1 MKKYLAL
8 LLSMVL
14 ALSLLTACGGGDS
27 AESEESADKVEVGI
41 VLPTKDE
48 SRWIQDE
55 ASFTTALEN
64 AGFTSEVKYSM
75 GSTATELSNVE
86 DLVERG
92 IKVLVLCSPDAKAAG
107 AAVQKAKE
115 AGATVICYDRLI
127 SGTGDVDYFVTFD
140 SYEIGKAQGQY
151 LLEKYAGKKD
161 VPLYLYAGN
170 AEDENSFLLFAGAWS
185 VLSNAVKGG
194 QFSIQNCPAVA
205 SFAGKELDIVK
216 NRADLEKILRTI
228 NTKWNSDEAAKLA
241 AANLKGKKKG
251 DVAILAPNDETARS
265 IAATFKADKDVK
277 SYVITGQ
284 DADLASLKAIQESR
298 QTMTIRKDTG
308 ELADVTC
315 NMVKKILEGGKV
327 ETTSEYDNG
336 VKKVPAVGAGF
347 AVVDA
352 SNLPDLI
359 SEGVFSQ
366 DEIDDAE

>member
-107 AAVQKAKE
+107 AAVKTAKDNNV
-115 AGATVICYDRLI
+115 TVICYDRLV
-127 SGTGDVDYFVTFD
+127 SGTDDVDYFVTFD
-140 SYEIGKAQGQY
+140 SYAIGKAQGQY
-151 LLEKYAGKKD
+151 LLDKFAGKKD
-161 VPLYLYAGN
+161 VPLYMYAGD
-170 AEDENSFLLFAGAWS
+170 AEDANSFLLFTGAWS
-185 VLSNAVKGG
+185 VLGNAVKSG

-205 SFAGKELDIVK
+205 GFAGKELDAAK
-216 NRADLEKILRTI
+216 NHDDLEKILRTI
-228 NTKWNSDEAAKLA
+228 NTEWDPSKA
-241 AANLKGKKKG
+241 AALAEANLNANKKG
-251 DVAILAPNDETARS
+251 DVAVLAPNDGTARAIS
-265 IAATFKADKDVK
+265 DVFAANKEVK
-277 SYVITGQ
+277 SFVITGQ
-284 DADLASLKAIQESR
+284 DADYASLKAIQEGKQS
-298 QTMTIRKDTG
+298 MTVRKDTS
-308 ELADVTC
+308 ELAAATC
-315 NMVKKILEGGKV
+315 AMAQKILAGESP
-327 ETTSEYDNG
+327 ETNSEYNNG
-336 VKKVPAVGAGF
+336 VKDIPSFGAGF
-347 AVVDA
+347 TVVDA
-352 SNLPDLI
+352 VNLPDLI
-359 SEGVFSQ
+359 SEGIYSQ
-366 DEIDDAE
+366 DEIDAAK